1 MHPANKTEGFLM
13 DREPDLSSAAKPR
26 PPKLVAVID
35 IGATSIRMAIAEI
48 TDRDRFRTLESLG
61 QAVLLGKDTFS
72 TGAIDP
78 ATTEECVRVLKSYR
92 QLLDEYEIN
101 RSDQVHVVATSAVRE
116 ASNRSSFLQRIYV
129 ATGFNVEPFDEAA
142 VNRVTYLGVLPLL
155 AAEPRLAESKT
166 LIVEVGGGS
175 TEVLLIDCGAVA
187 FAHTFRLGSLRLR
200 TTLEAF
206 HAPRSK
212 VRAIMES
219 QVARIADQVRKYVAA
234 DDALT
239 MIALG
244 GDIRFATAELLP
256 AWDGQSLVCLPV
268 AGLKKLTEKIAAK
281 SVDEILHKFHLAVPD
296 AEALGPA
303 LLAYVRL
310 ARALQQEEILVSP
323 INLRDGLIREM
334 ASREEWTENF
344 SHQIIRSALDFGR
357 RFGFDEPHARH
368 VAELSRMLFRA
379 LQAEHQLGYRYEIL
393 LYVAAL
399 LHDVGHAVSARSH
412 HKHSMYLINNGDL
425 FGLSQKD
432 VLLAALIARYHRRS
446 SPKPVHEGYAT
457 LDWEG
462 RSHVAKMA
470 ALLRLADALD
480 RTSSQ
485 RVKDIR
491 CAREENRWIVSVPG
505 ADDLSIEQLAV
516 QQKSG
521 LFQEVFGMSVLVR
534 NAPDVLGT
542 T

>member
-1 MHPANKTEGFLM
+1 M
-13 DREPDLSSAAKPR
+13 DREADVSAAAKPR

-48 TDRDRFRTLESLG
+48 GEGGQFRTLESLG
-61 QAVLLGKDTFS
+61 QAVSLGKDTFS

-92 QLLDEYEIN
+92 QLLEQYEIT
-101 RSDQVHVVATSAVRE
+101 RPDQIHVVATSAVRE
-116 ASNRSSFLQRIYV
+116 AINRLSFLQRIYV

-155 AAEPRLAESKT
+155 ASEPLLAEART
-166 LIVEVGGGS
+166 LIIEVGGGS
-175 TEVLLIDCGAVA
+175 TEVLLIDRGDVA
-187 FAHTFRLGSLRLR
+187 FAHTFRLGALRLR
-200 TTLEAF
+200 KTLEAL

-219 QVARIADQVRKYVAA
+219 QISRIADQVRKRVP
-234 DDALT
+234 LEHSLIL
-239 MIALG
+239 IALG

-256 AWDGQSLVCLPV
+256 DWDGQSLATLSVE
-268 AGLKKLTEKIAAK
+268 ALKNFTEKIVTK

-296 AEALGPA
+296 AEAVGPA
-303 LLAYVRL
+303 LLTYVRL
-310 ARALQQEEILVSP
+310 ARSLQLEEILVAP
-323 INLRDGLIREM
+323 INLRDGLLKEM

-344 SHQIIRSALDFGR
+344 THQIIRSAIDFGR

-379 LQAEHQLGYRYEIL
+379 LQSEHQLGYRFEVL

-399 LHDVGHAVSARSH
+399 LHDVGYAVSARSH
-412 HKHSMYLINNGDL
+412 HKHSMYLISNGDL

-432 VLLAALIARYHRRS
+432 ILLAALTARYHRRS
-446 SPKPVHEGYAT
+446 SPKPIHEGYAT
-457 LDWEG
+457 LDWES
-462 RSHVAKMA
+462 RSNVAKMA
-470 ALLRLADALD
+470 GMLRLADALD
-480 RTSSQ
+480 RAGSQ
-485 RVKDIR
+485 RIR
-491 CAREENRWIVSVPG
+491 SIQCARDDDRWVISVPG

-516 QQKSG
+516 QQKST
-521 LFQEVFGMSVLVR
+521 LFKEVFGMPVLVR

-542 T
+542 A

>member
-1 MHPANKTEGFLM
+1 MNLDTQSPAVSAT
-13 DREPDLSSAAKPR
+13 AAKPR
-26 PPKLVAVID
+26 APKLVAVID

-48 TDRDRFRTLESLG
+48 GEGGHFHTLESLA
-61 QAVLLGKDTFS
+61 QAVSLGKDTFS

-92 QLLDEYEIN
+92 EKLSEYGIT
-101 RSDQVHVVATSAVRE
+101 RSDQIHVVATSAVRE
-116 ASNRSSFLQRIYV
+116 ALNRQSFLQRIYV
-129 ATGFNVEPFDEAA
+129 ATGFN
-142 VNRVTYLGVLPLL
+142 
-155 AAEPRLAESKT
+155 
-166 LIVEVGGGS
+166 GS
-175 TEVLLIDCGAVA
+175 TEVLLIDHGDVA

-200 TTLEAF
+200 KTLEAF
-206 HAPRSK
+206 HAPVGK

-219 QVARIADQVRKYVAA
+219 QIARIVDQVRKHVPA
-234 DDALT
+234 DHSLT

-256 AWDGQSLVCLPV
+256 SWDAHSLATVPV
-268 AGLKKLTEKIAAK
+268 AELRKLTEKTVSQ

-303 LLAYVRL
+303 LLTYVRL
-310 ARALQQEEILVSP
+310 ARALLLEEILVSP
-323 INLRDGLIREM
+323 LNLRDGLIKEM
-334 ASREEWTENF
+334 ASRDEWTENF
-344 SHQIIRSALDFGR
+344 THQIIRSAVDFGR

-379 LQAEHQLGYRYEIL
+379 LQPEHQLGFRHEVI

-399 LHDVGHAVSARSH
+399 LHDVGYAVSARSH
-412 HKHSMYLINNGDL
+412 HKHSMYLIGNGDL

-432 VLLAALIARYHRRS
+432 VLLAALTARYHRRS
-446 SPKPVHEGYAT
+446 SPKPIHEGYAT

-462 RSHVAKMA
+462 RTTVAKMA

-480 RTSSQ
+480 RANSQ
-485 RVKDIR
+485 RVKNIQ
-491 CAREENRWIVSVPG
+491 CTREDNRLVISVPG

-516 QQKSG
+516 HQKSA
-521 LFQEVFGMSVLVR
+521 LFKEVFGMPVLVR
-534 NAPDVLGT
+534 NAPEVLGT
-542 T
+542 A